1 MADITMCSGKDC
13 TMQSTCYRFKA
24 EPCEYAQSYF
34 MKPPH
39 DGVDEDGHSNCEH
52 YWMVDKI
59 KDRAKLYMSLKRSV
73 VDRLTKEQEDEE

>member
-1 MADITMCSGKDC
+1 MPDISMCEGGMC
-13 TMQSTCYRFKA
+13 TIKETCHRFKA
-24 EPCEYAQSYF
+24 EPSDYQSYF

-73 VDRLTKEQEDEE
+73 VDRLTKEDEDEE